1 MKEHAMTSVHFQKPR
16 RSAVLIGLLSLIGAC
31 NAPSVAVPEKP
42 TVSDPYDQSKMDLAP
57 KPSVTTQ
64 ERPANPSSL
73 PAMHVLPNTAPAG
86 DSGGKL
92 VEVRLDATNKV
103 IDLAPNVKYAGW
115 TFGNQIPAPSVRVR
129 QGDRV
134 RFVMT
139 NRTDENIDGLN
150 VSSPMMHSMDFH
162 SAMVSPQDKY
172 KSIAPGETLTFEF
185 QANYPGVFMF
195 HCGTPPI
202 YEHIASG
209 MYGVMIVE
217 PRGGYPTK
225 VDREYVLVQSE
236 FYAKLDPQ
244 GRKIDGVPLY
254 VFDSDAMLHKQPTHV
269 VFNGRVNGYV
279 EHPLVAK
286 PGERVRLFVLNVGPN
301 DTSSFHVVG
310 TIFDRVWDD
319 GIPYGGN
326 EMRGKQTM
334 LLGASNGVI
343 VEFLLAEKGKY
354 IIVDHEFTDV
364 RLGAVGLIDATGGQ
378 TAAVAPPEPMH
389 MHGDHAAVMPP
400 AMDMKEQGHQLFAQR
415 CAMCHA
421 PPAGTPRIAP
431 DLVGVTD
438 RHPKEW
444 LTRWLEDPAPVLV
457 SDPVAQALLRQWNNV
472 PMPDPGLDAAQIEA
486 VIAHLGTLK
495 AAP

>member
-1 MKEHAMTSVHFQKPR
+1 MTSAHFQTHR
-16 RSAVLIGLLSLIGAC
+16 RGAVLIGLLALIGAC
-31 NAPSVAVPEKP
+31 NVSPQSAPDKP

-64 ERPANPSSL
+64 DRPAAPASL
-73 PAMHVLPNTAPAG
+73 PALHKLPDTAPAG
-86 DSGGKL
+86 DAAGKL

-115 TFGNQIPAPSVRVR
+115 TFGHEIPAPSVRVR

-139 NRTDENIDGLN
+139 NRTDENLDGLN

-217 PRGGYPTK
+217 PKDGYPTK

-254 VFDSDAMLHKQPTHV
+254 VFDSDAMLRKQPTHV

-286 PGERVRLFVLNVGPN
+286 PGERVRFFVLNVGPN

-310 TIFDRVWDD
+310 TIFDRVFYE
-319 GIPYGGN
+319 GNLGN
-326 EMRGKQTM
+326 EMRGMQTV
-334 LLGASNGVI
+334 LLGASNGTI
-343 VEFLLAEKGKY
+343 VEFVLAEKAKY

-378 TAAVAPPEPMH
+378 PAARPPEPEH
-389 MHGDHAAVMPP
+389 PHGEHTTAPTPVTPEQVQHAG
-400 AMDMKEQGHQLFAQR
+400 KELFTQR
-415 CAMCHA
+415 CAFCHVTA
-421 PPAGTPRIAP
+421 AGVPRIAP
-431 DLVGVTD
+431 DLRGVTG
-438 RHPKEW
+438 RRSKEW
-444 LTRWLEDPAPVLV
+444 LTRWLEDPAPMLV
-457 SDPVAQALLRQWNNV
+457 SDPVAKDLLRQWNNV
-472 PMPDPGLDAAQIEA
+472 PMPDPGLDAKQIEA
-486 VIAHLGTLK
+486 VIEYLGTLT
-495 AAP
+495 AGSGTAP